1 VRIAQRIAS
10 RAYLWEDAPVRM
22 VNLFDCEL
30 DGADGRGTIANRG
43 AMLGPKLGA
52 ERIGAGLYESAAGRW
67 VWPYHYH
74 HGVEEW
80 LYVIAGTP
88 VLRDPR
94 GERTLQAGDLVC
106 FPSGHEGAHTVGG
119 PGRFVMLSTGGRPGP
134 SLCVYP
140 DSDKLGARPGRTGVP
155 GLDNLDFRRQDA
167 VDYWYGEG
175 SGEPVKPREIV
186 RPPESGYRPVYNV
199 GELEAADPQREA
211 PDGFRRRSRPVGKL
225 LGAERLGATL
235 CELDPGQGAAPYHCE
250 HGREEWL
257 LVLTG
262 TPALRHPEGEDRLAP
277 GDVVCFPD
285 GRAGARRLTNPGPD
299 LVRAIFFSTQEIP
312 SIREHLDSRKVM
324 IRYSRD
330 HDAFFRNW
338 DTPENAEY
346 WEGGL
351 V

>member
-1 VRIAQRIAS
+1 MRK
-10 RAYLWEDAPVRM
+10 
-22 VNLFDCEL
+22 VNVFDCQL
-30 DGADGRGTIANRG
+30 DEHTERGTIANRG
-43 AMLGPKLGA
+43 ATLGDKIGA
-52 ERIGAGLYESAAGRW
+52 QKIGAGLYEIDEGRW

-80 LYVIAGTP
+80 LHVVAGSP
-88 VLRDPR
+88 VLRDRR
-94 GERTLQAGDLVC
+94 GERTLAAGNFVC
-106 FPSGHEGAHTVGG
+106 FPSGHVGAHTVGG
-119 PGRFVMLSTGGRPGP
+119 PGRIVMFSVGGWPEP
-134 SLCVYP
+134 SVCVYP
-140 DSDKLGARPGRTGVP
+140 DSDKVGTRPGETGVP
-155 GLDNLDFRRQDA
+155 GLDTLDFPREAA

-175 SGEPVKPREIV
+175 SSEPAEPPELV
-186 RPPESGYRPVYNV
+186 RPPHPHYRPPAVNVTSVEAWPSEMPQPNGYR
-199 GELEAADPQREA
+199 
-211 PDGFRRRSRPVGKL
+211 RRVRRLGPL
-225 LGAERLGATL
+225 LAAERLTATL

-262 TPALRHPEGEDRLAP
+262 TPTLRHSEGEDRLSA

-285 GRAGARRLTNPGPD
+285 GPAGARRLFNRGPE
-299 LVRAIFFSTQEIP
+299 LARAIFFSTADVP
-312 SIREHLDSRKVM
+312 SMREYLDTRKLM

-330 HDAFFRNW
+330 HDAFFHDW